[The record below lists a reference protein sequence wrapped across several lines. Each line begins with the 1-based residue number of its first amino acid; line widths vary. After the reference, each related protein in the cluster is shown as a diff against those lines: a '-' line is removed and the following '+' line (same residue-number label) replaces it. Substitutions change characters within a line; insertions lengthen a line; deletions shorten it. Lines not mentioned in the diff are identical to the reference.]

1 MPSKANVIVEYGPY
15 KSNGIVD
22 YKEDRLI
29 GLKKYLEKRGHKVIE
44 TKRSKNW
51 NNVNIFVNE
60 QNVFKCNIN
69 DLEFAGDGE
78 LDPLVIEA
86 EKQITNAY

>member
-1 MPSKANVIVEYGPY
+1 M
-15 KSNGIVD
+15 
-22 YKEDRLI
+22 
-29 GLKKYLEKRGHKVIE
+29 IE